1 MLPLDTPA
9 RNRMARAN
17 SKVEESPKA
26 VKNTVL
32 PTKPIISTGRRPI
45 RSESEPQIG
54 ENRN

>member
-9 RNRMARAN
+9 RNRMARAK

-32 PTKPIISTGRRPI
+32 PTKPIISTGRRPM